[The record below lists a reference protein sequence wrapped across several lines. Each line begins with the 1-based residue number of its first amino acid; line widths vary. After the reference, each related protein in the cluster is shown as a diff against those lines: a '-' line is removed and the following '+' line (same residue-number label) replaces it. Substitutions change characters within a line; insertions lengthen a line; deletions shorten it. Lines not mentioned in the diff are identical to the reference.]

1 MTVAEL
7 IKILEKLPQDMTVA
21 FEGAEFRHVD
31 IAVSSVKV
39 AGADY
44 GLQVLIS

>member
-7 IKILEKLPQDMTVA
+7 IKELQKLPQDMTVS
-21 FEGAEFRHVD
+21 FESAEFRHVD
-31 IAVSSVKV
+31 VQVSSVKV